1 MNDFIV
7 TGMEGT
13 GDCDGVDDLCDDVS
27 RCRGCGKVKEGS
39 RQAAYGR
46 GLRGV
51 VCVFPRGSHAF
62 V

>member
-7 TGMEGT
+7 SGMEGT
-13 GDCDGVDDLCDDVS
+13 GDCDGVDDLCHDV
-27 RCRGCGKVKEGS
+27 RGCGKVKEVS
-39 RQAAYGR
+39 RKAAYGR